1 MSDSLQPPES
11 RDPDPVPMTEAPER
25 PDSGD
30 RPRVGVDEWVAR
42 VEERRER
49 GEGLVAWA
57 RIAWDRLPPVGQI
70 ALFIIPAA
78 VFPLLTND
86 PNLFRYGIVT
96 LVYALSALGLNIVVG
111 YAGLLDLG
119 YVAFLGFGA
128 YFYGLLASQHSG
140 RHWQAELAIPVVV
153 LGTALLG
160 LVIGLPSRRLV
171 GDYLAIVTLFFLQAF
186 AVFVNNA
193 NRINFPYIGHV
204 DLTGG
209 PNGLDQID
217 PLNLFGFKIASN
229 TGEFYFALI
238 SFSILLGALYLLSDS
253 RTGRALR
260 ALREDPLAAEAMSIP
275 VNRLKL
281 LAFALG
287 AGVAGFTGCLWGTVY
302 TGAFPT
308 DFDVPL
314 LITVY
319 AVLLLGGAGSLKGVI
334 FGAVVIN
341 VVPELLRDANNARW
355 IFYGVMVL
363 GLLLAM
369 KPLRRALSVLGALVV
384 FGFALH
390 PIADA
395 VWPRMTARHV
405 EGSSSVLGRALSW
418 FLNHWMLLPSHA
430 TKMGDFAFVIAIA
443 LGVALLE
450 LSRRW
455 RTIALVPTL
464 YIAAFAWEN
473 RLIDETAGATRLLL
487 LGALLVVLMNARPQ
501 GLFGTARVEIV

>member
-1 MSDSLQPPES
+1 MSDTPPSEP
-11 RDPDPVPMTEAPER
+11 RPPDEVPKTDPPER

-30 RPRVGVDEWVAR
+30 RPRVGVDEWVASH
-42 VEERRER
+42 EERRER
-49 GEGLVAWA
+49 GTGFYPWA
-57 RIAWDRLPPVGQI
+57 LDLWERLPAI
-70 ALFIIPAA
+70 AKLA
-78 VFPLLTND
+78 VFVVPAGFFPLMSSN

-96 LVYALSALGLNIVVG
+96 LIYALLALGLNIVVG

-128 YFYGLLASQHSG
+128 YFYGFLASNHSG
-140 RHWQAELAIPVVV
+140 RHWQAEVAIPLVVAT
-153 LGTALLG
+153 TALLG
-160 LVIGLPSRRLV
+160 LLLGLPSRRLV

-193 NRINFPYIGHV
+193 NRIDFPYVGKTDV
-204 DLTGG
+204 TGG

-217 PLNLFGFKIASN
+217 PLNLFGWKLNSN
-229 TGEFYFALI
+229 TEYYYFALI
-238 SFSILLGALYLLSDS
+238 TFAIVMGGLYLLSDS

-287 AGVAGFTGCLWGTVY
+287 AATAGFVGVIWGAVY

-319 AVLLLGGAGSLKGVI
+319 AVLLLGGAGSLGGVV
-334 FGAVVIN
+334 FGAIVIN
-341 VVPELLRDANNARW
+341 VVPELLRDPNNARW
-355 IFYGVMVL
+355 IFYGAIVL
-363 GLLLAM
+363 GLAFGLR
-369 KPLRRALSVLGALVV
+369 PWRRAAAMVV
-384 FGFALH
+384 GLIAFGLAVH
-390 PIADA
+390 AIADA
-395 VWPRMTARHV
+395 AWPRMTARHIG
-405 EGSSSVLGRALSW
+405 GSSSTTGEALTD
-418 FLNHWMLLPSHA
+418 FLNNWMLLPSHPRQIA
-430 TKMGDFAFVIAIA
+430 NVAFVLAIVI
-443 LGVALLE
+443 GVLLRE
-450 LSRRW
+450 LPQHW
-455 RTIALVPTL
+455 RTIMLVPTL

-473 RLIDETAGATRLLL
+473 RLIQETAGATRLIL